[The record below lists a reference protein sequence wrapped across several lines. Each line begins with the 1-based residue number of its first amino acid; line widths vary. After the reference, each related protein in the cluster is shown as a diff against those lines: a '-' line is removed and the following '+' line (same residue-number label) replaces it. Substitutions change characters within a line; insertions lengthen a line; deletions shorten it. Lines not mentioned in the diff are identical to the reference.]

1 MNERH
6 FGAPAQLGVRAE
18 GDSRDNM
25 TNCELVLNMLAES
38 FTKDISEACNTRK
51 EPEAKAGKPVVTSL
65 NAKDVL
71 QIEKK

>member
-1 MNERH
+1 
-6 FGAPAQLGVRAE
+6 
-18 GDSRDNM
+18 M

-38 FTKDISEACNTRK
+38 STKDISEACNTRK

>member
-6 FGAPAQLGVRAE
+6 LGAPAQLELRAE

-38 FTKDISEACNTRK
+38 STKDISEACNTRK

-71 QIEKK
+71 HIGKK